1 MHIKLICK
9 IKAKMLTKYVTTQFL
24 MCYMNYQFIVREKF
38 KKNRNYSLI
47 TTKNK
52 IIVILSFKIVF
63 LLIKRS
69 LRHKLKNRNYF
80 YLLM

>member
-1 MHIKLICK
+1 MQDKGENVNKVCNYAIFDVLYEKLI
-9 IKAKMLTKYVTTQFL
+9 I
-24 MCYMNYQFIVREKF
+24 IRENF